1 MIKKCS
7 GCGVILQDKDSNG
20 EGYVDNL
27 EKDLCERCFRLKN
40 YGVYKSTSRDNAVYE
55 KILDGIN
62 DEDLVIC
69 VVNILNLNLD
79 LVSRFK
85 RVLLVLTKR
94 DLLPKSVKDYKII
107 KYIENMKLTNVKDI
121 EIVSSIKN
129 YNLDNLYSKINKYNN
144 SGKVYLV
151 GNTNS
156 GKSTLL
162 NRIIKNY
169 TDVKS
174 NITESMY
181 PSTTLDKIDIVIN
194 DNLTIVDTPGI
205 ISNDSIINHIDRKK
219 MKKII
224 PKVEIKPI
232 TYQLSG
238 KGSLIIEDILR
249 IDYETD
255 NNSMTV
261 YMANSLKMRKL
272 SNTKCDFLDDIQY
285 SFNLKND
292 MDVVIEDL
300 LFIKF
305 VKPINLK
312 IYSKDKYN
320 MWSRYNLI

>member
-55 KILDGIN
+55 RILNSIN
-62 DEDLVIC
+62 EEDLVIC

-107 KYIENMKLTNVKDI
+107 KYIENMKLGNIKDI

-129 YNLDNLYSKINKYNN
+129 YNLDNLYSKINKYNK

-156 GKSTLL
+156 GKLTLL

-219 MKKII
+219 MKKIL